1 MSIETIYQIIYAVLA
16 DEATDKEHHIFTEW
30 LNASEANRKEYT
42 KLKRLYQVT
51 SHTVKEKTFDT
62 DSAWLKVSQHT
73 INKKKA
79 FHFPI
84 WTRYAAMITVIIS
97 ISLFFFPRSPQIAI
111 VSEIKMEE
119 FDEPTLLLGDGEK
132 IALTE
137 ESFSRQDQQ
146 VVIKNDARNKLTYE
160 TYQSKTKEITIKNN
174 LLIIPKGKTY
184 QLQLSDGTRI
194 WLNSETELTY
204 PSQFIGNKR
213 EVSLIGEAFFKVAKN
228 DSKPFIVKVNGAD
241 IKVLGTSFN
250 VSCYTNDKTIST
262 TLVEGSVAVKP
273 EKEKQ
278 QTIIPSEQ
286 LTYNTENH
294 QTTIQ
299 TVNTEIFTS
308 WINGRYIFKNTT
320 LEEIME
326 KLQRWYDFSVNY
338 EDENLKNNSY
348 SLIAER
354 NTELDKI
361 LEIISYT
368 SDIKLERVNNSIN
381 IKKRKEEKL

>member
-1 MSIETIYQIIYAVLA
+1 MSIETIYQIIYAVLSG
-16 DEATDKEHHIFTEW
+16 EATDEERRTLTEW
-30 LNASEANRKEYT
+30 LNTSEANREEYT
-42 KLKRLYQVT
+42 KLKRLHQIT

-62 DSAWLKVSQHT
+62 EFAWLKVCQHT

-79 FHFPI
+79 FYFPI
-84 WTRYAAMITVIIS
+84 WTRYAAMIAVIIS
-97 ISLFFFPRSPQIAI
+97 ITLFFFPKSPQHAI
-111 VSEIKMEE
+111 VCEIKMEE
-119 FDEPTLLLGDGEK
+119 FDEPTLLLDNGEK

-137 ESFSRQDQQ
+137 ESFSRQDHQ
-146 VVIKNDARNKLTYE
+146 VVIKNDARNKLIYE
-160 TYQSKTKEITIKNN
+160 TSQSETKEITIKNN

-204 PSQFIGNKR
+204 PSQFTGDKR
-213 EVSLIGEAFFKVAKN
+213 EVSLKGEAFFKVAKN
-228 DSKPFIVKVNGAD
+228 DSKSFIVKVNGAD

-250 VSCYTNDKTIST
+250 VSCYTDDKIIST

-273 EKEKQ
+273 EKEEQ
-278 QTIIPSEQ
+278 QIITPSEQ

-308 WINGRYIFKNTT
+308 WINGRYIFKNTP

-338 EDENLKNNSY
+338 EDENLKNNCY

-354 NTELDKI
+354 DTELDKI

-368 SDIKLERVNNSIN
+368 SDIKLERINNSIN
-381 IKKRKEEKL
+381 IKKRKEGKL